1 MEPVASRFTKKKITK
16 GLAKVYQLD
25 LKVNQISPTFVPSNL
40 DIAMSSITKNFREN
54 NTFHSS
60 HFLEI
65 YIKLVTKWKQKITFE
80 TNYSGLKKERTYRCE
95 ASINFIDHLNYSNDL
110 SSDTDWHTQNR
121 ISSVSSLLINC
132 GVKSRIVIGIMYV
145 QRFARFSNI
154 TSWKS
159 ISMQFFLYLYI

>member
-1 MEPVASRFTKKKITK
+1 MRVPQATEVWAKYPSELRKSKLLEPAASRFTKKKITK

-65 YIKLVTKWKQKITFE
+65 YIKLVTK
-80 TNYSGLKKERTYRCE
+80 
-95 ASINFIDHLNYSNDL
+95 
-110 SSDTDWHTQNR
+110 
-121 ISSVSSLLINC
+121 
-132 GVKSRIVIGIMYV
+132 
-145 QRFARFSNI
+145 
-154 TSWKS
+154 
-159 ISMQFFLYLYI
+159 